1 MHEAMVVCMT
11 GYKSVHGFDV
21 IMLTSFVTD
30 TRTDAHHFYVFQTFG
45 VVGGQKWIK
54 LHQNS
59 RSRQTHANHARWIYL
74 TTVLNK
80 IGESEVYEKIF
91 IVYGFPCEMY
101 FSHHNCTCLR
111 IPESLATR
119 VGFRRRVVRNPSD
132 MENHTKYIFSHTLH
146 FNFIIKARILIRAS
160 HFYSMYM

>member
-1 MHEAMVVCMT
+1 MRLWWYAWLGTILC
-11 GYKSVHGFDV
+11 KSVHGFDV

-30 TRTDAHHFYVFQTFG
+30 TRTDAQHFYVFQTFG
-45 VVGGQKWIK
+45 VVQKWIK

-91 IVYGFPCEMY
+91 IVYGFPSEMY

-119 VGFRRRVVRNPSD
+119 VGFGDEWWEIHLTWKTIQN
-132 MENHTKYIFSHTLH
+132 TFS
-146 FNFIIKARILIRAS
+146 RIL
-160 HFYSMYM
+160 YTLTLL